1 MFIFYS
7 TRPKKNHLLFIY
19 NISIVNSR
27 LVNYYVQVYHYLVP
41 TSELSFVSQQ
51 HDSFLKNA
59 KYLRRHASS
68 LVISQ
73 HSNNWEKIG
82 VLSPERSTSVLNMYI
97 HVGRQIVLNMSM
109 IQTFIQKRTVF
120 WVMNHS
126 LMEII
131 CGIINSIVVITKI
144 CCFQSLGRKQMS

>member
-1 MFIFYS
+1 M
-7 TRPKKNHLLFIY
+7 
-19 NISIVNSR
+19 
-27 LVNYYVQVYHYLVP
+27 YLVP

-82 VLSPERSTSVLNMYI
+82 VLSPERSTSVLNMYL
-97 HVGRQIVLNMSM
+97 HG
-109 IQTFIQKRTVF
+109 
-120 WVMNHS
+120 
-126 LMEII
+126 
-131 CGIINSIVVITKI
+131 
-144 CCFQSLGRKQMS
+144 GRKIPKYVNDIDRYPKENSFFMVIFFE